1 MAVSLIKAKLGNLWV
16 REFWQKKHKN
26 PKPTKETEINTKSAV
41 NNEEAVLTHSWFGWR
56 YYLTWLLQCKELYS
70 VANQFPKN
78 IFNKNI
84 QFYLLIM
91 KQAELVEF
99 LWNLTFKLLNSTFIL
114 VFCFQLEVEG
124 SCIYLLNPLIY
135 SNKNPE
141 DKRWCVFILFI
152 CFGGDFFFLI
162 LLSFIAAWQLTISSD
177 PLRLFFF
184 TFIFGSV
191 THAFVSGEKSSN
203 FFSLLLFFCLG
214 INWPFFCCI
223 ASCYKTYMQ

>member
-124 SCIYLLNPLIY
+124 SCESLNLQQQKSWRQTLMCFYSFYLF
-135 SNKNPE
+135 
-141 DKRWCVFILFI
+141 WWW
-152 CFGGDFFFLI
+152 FFFFNFAFFHC
-162 LLSFIAAWQLTISSD
+162 SLTVD
-177 PLRLFFF
+177 NLFWSTETFF
-184 TFIFGSV
+184 YVYF
-191 THAFVSGEKSSN
+191 
-203 FFSLLLFFCLG
+203 
-214 INWPFFCCI
+214 W
-223 ASCYKTYMQ
+223 